1 MTSVEPRDASSL
13 IIVRGDADNASV
25 LMGRRKANA
34 SFIPDAYV
42 FPGGAIE
49 PGDHIAQ
56 AVSPLRADTLD
67 RMAQSSDP
75 DHSQALAMAAVR
87 ETAEESGL
95 MLGVPGEIGDA
106 DGEGW
111 TAMRGYSLAP
121 TLDCLDYLGR
131 AITPEGRPKRFH
143 ARFFMVRAEHVVGN
157 LGGDGELL
165 DLRWVP
171 LDDTGDLRII
181 DVTQFM
187 LDEVRAIVTAGGDA
201 SRGRVFTYSQS
212 GAQIDYD

>member
-1 MTSVEPRDASSL
+1 MTPVEPRDAASL
-13 IIVRGDADNASV
+13 IIVRRQAGGAAV

-49 PGDHIAQ
+49 PGDHVAR
-56 AVSPLRADTLD
+56 AASSLRPETID
-67 RMAQSSDP
+67 RMSRSSDV
-75 DHSQALAMAAVR
+75 DHARVLAMAAIR
-87 ETAEESGL
+87 ETFEESGL
-95 MLGVPGEIGDA
+95 VVGAPGEIGA
-106 DGEGW
+106 AAGEGW
-111 TAMRGYSLAP
+111 KTMRVLGLAP
-121 TLDCLDYLGR
+121 ALDRLDYLGR
-131 AITPEGRPKRFH
+131 AITPEKRPKRFH
-143 ARFFMVRAEHVVGN
+143 ARFFMVDARHVVGD

-187 LDEVRAIVTAGGDA
+187 LDEVRAIIIAGGDA
-201 SRGRVFTYSQS
+201 SRGRVFTYAQS

>member
-1 MTSVEPRDASSL
+1 MTPVEPRDAASL
-13 IIVRGDADNASV
+13 IIVRRDPGGATV
-25 LMGRRKANA
+25 LMGRRKRTA

-49 PGDHIAQ
+49 PADQVA
-56 AVSPLRADTLD
+56 RAATRLGRETLA
-67 RMAQSSDP
+67 RMSRSSDAQ
-75 DHSQALAMAAVR
+75 HSHILAMAAVR
-87 ETAEESGL
+87 ETFEESGL
-95 MLGVPGEIGDA
+95 VVGKPGEVGPVA
-106 DGEGW
+106 GEGW
-111 TAMRGYSLAP
+111 KGMHALGLAP
-121 TLDCLDYLGR
+121 ALDRLDYLGR
-131 AITPEGRPKRFH
+131 AITPEKRPKRFH
-143 ARFFMVRAEHVVGN
+143 ARFFMVGAEHVVGD

-187 LDEVRAIVTAGGDA
+187 LDEVKAIVAAGGEA
-201 SRGRVFTYSQS
+201 RRGRVFTYRRS